1 MKKKINLRLV
11 GIAIL
16 AIAAT
21 AIAMIS
27 VYYRLLQIQVKK
39 DLRLNAQLLQSS
51 DLFSDPEHV
60 ERCNK
65 LKDLHQSL
73 RITWI
78 DTDGRVL
85 FDNDF
90 AAARLDNHA
99 DRQEVKAAY
108 RTGEG
113 QAVRYSST
121 LNKDTFYYAL
131 RLADGTILR
140 LAAEYESVGR
150 IIISVIPIIALILL
164 LILLVCIALSHML
177 TGQLIKPIE
186 AMARN
191 ITAKDFQAPYKELAP
206 FSDIIRT
213 QHMEILAAAK
223 DRQDFTANV
232 SHELKTPLT
241 AISGYA
247 ELLAANMVAPE
258 QKMHF
263 YHEIQKCAARL
274 LRLINDIIRLAELDR
289 SEREPLFNEVDL
301 AEIVEES
308 LNTLQL
314 NAEQHKI
321 KLNLQLEKCIVHGN
335 REMLKELVD
344 NLVVNAIFY
353 NSPGGYVLIKVGTDN
368 GRQKLLVKDNG
379 IGIPATEQGKIFQR
393 FYRVDK
399 SRSKATGGTGLGL
412 AIVKHIVELHSAEI
426 ILDSTQGVGT
436 SFTIVFSC

>member
-108 RTGEG
+108 KTGEG

-140 LAAEYESVGR
+140 LAAEYESIGR

-274 LRLINDIIRLAELDR
+274 LRLINDIIRLAALDR

-353 NSPGGYVLIKVGTDN
+353 NSPGGYVLIKVGIDK

-426 ILDSTQGVGT
+426 ILDSTPGVGT

>member
-1 MKKKINLRLV
+1 MKQKINLRLI

-21 AIAMIS
+21 VIAMIS
-27 VYYRLLQIQVKK
+27 VYYRLLQVQVKR

-51 DLFSDPEHV
+51 DLFTDPEHV
-60 ERCNK
+60 ERCNE
-65 LKDLHQSL
+65 LKDLCQSL

-78 DTDGRVL
+78 GTDGRVL

-90 AAARLDNHA
+90 AAARLGNHA
-99 DRQEVKAAY
+99 DRQEVKAAC

-140 LAAEYESVGR
+140 LAAEYESIGR

-177 TGQLIKPIE
+177 TTQLIKPIE

-191 ITAKDFQAPYKELAP
+191 ITDKDFQAPYKELAP

-274 LRLINDIIRLAELDR
+274 LRLINDIIRLAALDR
-289 SEREPLFNEVDL
+289 SERESLFNEVDL

-353 NSPGGYVLIKVGTDN
+353 NSPGGYVLIKVGTDK

-426 ILDSTQGVGT
+426 ILDSTPGVGT

>member
-1 MKKKINLRLV
+1 MKQKINLRLI

-21 AIAMIS
+21 VIAMIS
-27 VYYRLLQIQVKK
+27 VYYRLLQVQVKK

-51 DLFSDPEHV
+51 DLFTDPEHV
-60 ERCNK
+60 ERCNE
-65 LKDLHQSL
+65 LKDLCQSL

-78 DTDGRVL
+78 GTDGSVL

-90 AAARLDNHA
+90 AAARLGNHA

-108 RTGEG
+108 KTGEG

-131 RLADGTILR
+131 RLSDGTILR

-150 IIISVIPIIALILL
+150 IIISVIPIIALVLL

-177 TGQLIKPIE
+177 TTQLIKPIE

-191 ITAKDFQAPYKELAP
+191 ITDKDFQAPYKELAP

-274 LRLINDIIRLAELDR
+274 LRLINDIIRLAALDR

-426 ILDSTQGVGT
+426 ILDSTPGVGT

>member
-1 MKKKINLRLV
+1 MKQKINLRLV

-51 DLFSDPEHV
+51 DLFSNPEHV
-60 ERCNK
+60 ERCNE
-65 LKDLHQSL
+65 LKDLCQSL

-78 DTDGRVL
+78 GTDGSVL

-99 DRQEVKAAY
+99 DRQEVKAAC

-140 LAAEYESVGR
+140 LAAEYESIGR

-274 LRLINDIIRLAELDR
+274 LRLINDIIRLAALDR

-353 NSPGGYVLIKVGTDN
+353 NSPGGYVLIKVGTDK
-368 GRQKLLVKDNG
+368 GRQQLLVKDNG

-426 ILDSTQGVGT
+426 ILDSTPGVGT

>member
-1 MKKKINLRLV
+1 MKQKINLRLI

-21 AIAMIS
+21 VIAMIS
-27 VYYRLLQIQVKK
+27 VYYRLLQVQVKK

-51 DLFSDPEHV
+51 DLFTDPEHV
-60 ERCNK
+60 ERCNE
-65 LKDLHQSL
+65 LKDLCQSL

-78 DTDGRVL
+78 GTDGRVL

-90 AAARLDNHA
+90 AAARLGNHA

-108 RTGEG
+108 KTGEG

-131 RLADGTILR
+131 RLSDGTILR

-177 TGQLIKPIE
+177 TTQLIKPIE

-191 ITAKDFQAPYKELAP
+191 ITDKDFQAPYKELAP

-274 LRLINDIIRLAELDR
+274 LRLINDIIRLAALDR
-289 SEREPLFNEVDL
+289 SERESLFNEVDL

-353 NSPGGYVLIKVGTDN
+353 NSPGGYVLIKVGTDK

-426 ILDSTQGVGT
+426 ILDSTPGVGT

>member
-1 MKKKINLRLV
+1 MKQKINLRLI

-21 AIAMIS
+21 VIAMIS
-27 VYYRLLQIQVKK
+27 VYYRLLQVQVKK

-51 DLFSDPEHV
+51 DLFTDPEHV
-60 ERCNK
+60 ERCNE
-65 LKDLHQSL
+65 LKDLCQSL

-78 DTDGRVL
+78 GTDGSVL

-90 AAARLDNHA
+90 AAARLGNHA
-99 DRQEVKAAY
+99 DRQEVKAAC

-140 LAAEYESVGR
+140 LAAEYESIGR

-177 TGQLIKPIE
+177 TTQLIKPIE

-191 ITAKDFQAPYKELAP
+191 ITDKDFQAPYKELAP

-274 LRLINDIIRLAELDR
+274 LRLINDIIRLAALDR

-353 NSPGGYVLIKVGTDN
+353 NSPGGYVLIKVGTDK

-426 ILDSTQGVGT
+426 ILDSTPGVGT
-436 SFTIVFSC
+436 SFTIIFPC

>member
-1 MKKKINLRLV
+1 MKQKINLRLV

-78 DTDGRVL
+78 DSDGSVL
-85 FDNDF
+85 FDNDV
-90 AAARLDNHA
+90 AAARLGNHA
-99 DRQEVKAAY
+99 DRQEVKAAC

-258 QKMHF
+258 QKKHF

-353 NSPGGYVLIKVGTDN
+353 NSPGGYVLIKVGTDK

-426 ILDSTQGVGT
+426 ILDSTPGVGT

>member
-1 MKKKINLRLV
+1 MKQKINLRLV

-51 DLFSDPEHV
+51 DLFTDPAHV
-60 ERCNK
+60 EQCNK

-78 DTDGRVL
+78 GTDGSVL

-99 DRQEVKAAY
+99 DRQEVKAAC

-140 LAAEYESVGR
+140 LAAEYESIGR

-274 LRLINDIIRLAELDR
+274 LRLINDIIRLAALDR

-426 ILDSTQGVGT
+426 ILDSTPGVGT

>member
-1 MKKKINLRLV
+1 MKQKINLRLV

-353 NSPGGYVLIKVGTDN
+353 NSPGGYVLIKVGTDK
-368 GRQKLLVKDNG
+368 GRQQLLVKDNG

>member
-1 MKKKINLRLV
+1 MKQKINLRLI

-21 AIAMIS
+21 VIAMIS
-27 VYYRLLQIQVKK
+27 VYYRLLQVQVKK

-51 DLFSDPEHV
+51 DLFTDPEHV
-60 ERCNK
+60 ERCNE
-65 LKDLHQSL
+65 LKDLCQSL

-78 DTDGRVL
+78 GTDGRVL

-90 AAARLDNHA
+90 AAARLGNHA

-108 RTGEG
+108 KTGEG

-177 TGQLIKPIE
+177 TTQLIKPIE

-191 ITAKDFQAPYKELAP
+191 ITDKDFQAPYKELAP

-274 LRLINDIIRLAELDR
+274 LRLINDIIRLAALDR
-289 SEREPLFNEVDL
+289 SERESLFNEVDL

-353 NSPGGYVLIKVGTDN
+353 NSPGGYVLIKVGTDK

-426 ILDSTQGVGT
+426 ILDSTPGVGT

>member
-1 MKKKINLRLV
+1 MKQKINLRLI

-21 AIAMIS
+21 VIAMIS
-27 VYYRLLQIQVKK
+27 VYYRLLQVQVKK

-51 DLFSDPEHV
+51 DLFTDPEHV
-60 ERCNK
+60 ERCNE
-65 LKDLHQSL
+65 LKDLCQSL

-78 DTDGRVL
+78 GTDGRVL

-90 AAARLDNHA
+90 AAARLGNHA

-108 RTGEG
+108 KTGEG

-131 RLADGTILR
+131 RLSDGTILR

-177 TGQLIKPIE
+177 TTQLIKPIE

-191 ITAKDFQAPYKELAP
+191 ITDKDFQAPYKELAP

-274 LRLINDIIRLAELDR
+274 LRLINDIIRLAALDR

-426 ILDSTQGVGT
+426 ILDSTPGVGT
-436 SFTIVFSC
+436 SFTIIFPC

>member
-1 MKKKINLRLV
+1 MKKKINLRLI

-21 AIAMIS
+21 VIAMIS
-27 VYYRLLQIQVKK
+27 VYYRLLQVQVKK

-51 DLFSDPEHV
+51 DLFTDPEHV
-60 ERCNK
+60 ERCNE
-65 LKDLHQSL
+65 LKDLCQSL

-78 DTDGRVL
+78 GTDGRVL

-90 AAARLDNHA
+90 AAARLGNHA
-99 DRQEVKAAY
+99 DRQEVKVAC

-140 LAAEYESVGR
+140 LAAEYESIGR

-274 LRLINDIIRLAELDR
+274 LRLINDIIRLAALDR

-353 NSPGGYVLIKVGTDN
+353 NSPGGYVLIKVGTDK

-426 ILDSTQGVGT
+426 ILDSTPGVGT
-436 SFTIVFSC
+436 SFTIIFPC

>member
-1 MKKKINLRLV
+1 MKQKINLRLV

-51 DLFSDPEHV
+51 DLFTDPAHV
-60 ERCNK
+60 EQCNK

-78 DTDGRVL
+78 GTDGSVL

-108 RTGEG
+108 KTGEG

-140 LAAEYESVGR
+140 LAAEYESIGR

-186 AMARN
+186 SMARN

-274 LRLINDIIRLAELDR
+274 LRLINDIIRLAALDR

-353 NSPGGYVLIKVGTDN
+353 NSPGGYVLIKVGIDK

-426 ILDSTQGVGT
+426 ILDSTPGVGT

>member
-51 DLFSDPEHV
+51 DLFTDPEHV
-60 ERCNK
+60 ERCNE
-65 LKDLHQSL
+65 LKDLCQSL

-78 DTDGRVL
+78 GTDGRVL

-90 AAARLDNHA
+90 AAARLGNHA
-99 DRQEVKAAY
+99 DRQEVKAAC

-140 LAAEYESVGR
+140 LAAEYESIGR

-177 TGQLIKPIE
+177 TTQLIKPIE

-191 ITAKDFQAPYKELAP
+191 ITDKDFQAPYKELAP

-274 LRLINDIIRLAELDR
+274 LRLINDIIRLAALDR

-353 NSPGGYVLIKVGTDN
+353 NSPGGYVLIKVGTDK

-426 ILDSTQGVGT
+426 ILDSTPGVGT
-436 SFTIVFSC
+436 SFTIIFPC

>member
-1 MKKKINLRLV
+1 MKQKINLRLI

-21 AIAMIS
+21 VIAMIS
-27 VYYRLLQIQVKK
+27 VYYRLLQVQVKK

-51 DLFSDPEHV
+51 DLFTDPEHV
-60 ERCNK
+60 ERCNE
-65 LKDLHQSL
+65 LKDLCQSL

-78 DTDGRVL
+78 GTDGSVL

-90 AAARLDNHA
+90 AAARLGNHA

-108 RTGEG
+108 KIGEG

-131 RLADGTILR
+131 RLSDGTILR

-150 IIISVIPIIALILL
+150 IIISVIPIIALVLL

-177 TGQLIKPIE
+177 TTQLIKPIE

-191 ITAKDFQAPYKELAP
+191 ITDKDFQAPYKELAP

-274 LRLINDIIRLAELDR
+274 LRLINDIIRLAALDR

-426 ILDSTQGVGT
+426 ILDSTPGVGT

>member
-51 DLFSDPEHV
+51 DLFTDPAHV
-60 ERCNK
+60 EQCNK

-78 DTDGRVL
+78 GTDGSVL

-99 DRQEVKAAY
+99 DRQEVKAAC

-140 LAAEYESVGR
+140 LAAEYESIGR

-353 NSPGGYVLIKVGTDN
+353 NSPGGYVLIKVGIDK

-426 ILDSTQGVGT
+426 ILDSTPGVGT

>member
-1 MKKKINLRLV
+1 MKQKINLRLV

-51 DLFSDPEHV
+51 DLFTDPAHV
-60 ERCNK
+60 EQCNK

-78 DTDGRVL
+78 GTDGSVL

-99 DRQEVKAAY
+99 DRQEVKAAC

-140 LAAEYESVGR
+140 LAAEYESIGR

-164 LILLVCIALSHML
+164 LIQLVCIALSHML

-274 LRLINDIIRLAELDR
+274 LRLINDIIRLAALDR

-353 NSPGGYVLIKVGTDN
+353 NSPGGYVLIKVGIDK

-426 ILDSTQGVGT
+426 ILDSTPGVGT

>member
-1 MKKKINLRLV
+1 MKQKINLRLI

-21 AIAMIS
+21 VIAMIS
-27 VYYRLLQIQVKK
+27 VYYRLLQVQVKK

-51 DLFSDPEHV
+51 DLFTDPEHV
-60 ERCNK
+60 ERCNE
-65 LKDLHQSL
+65 LKDLCQSL

-78 DTDGRVL
+78 GTDGRVL

-90 AAARLDNHA
+90 AAARLGNHA

-108 RTGEG
+108 KTGEG

-131 RLADGTILR
+131 RLSDGTILR

-177 TGQLIKPIE
+177 TTQLIKPIE

-191 ITAKDFQAPYKELAP
+191 ITDKDFQAPYKELAP

-274 LRLINDIIRLAELDR
+274 LRLINDIIRLAALDR

-379 IGIPATEQGKIFQR
+379 IGIPATEQVKIFQR

-426 ILDSTQGVGT
+426 ILDSTPGVGT

>member
-51 DLFSDPEHV
+51 DLFTDPAHV
-60 ERCNK
+60 ERCNE
-65 LKDLHQSL
+65 LKDLCQSL

-78 DTDGRVL
+78 GTDGSVL

-108 RTGEG
+108 KTGEG

-140 LAAEYESVGR
+140 LAAEYESIGR

-274 LRLINDIIRLAELDR
+274 LRLINDIIRLAALDR

-353 NSPGGYVLIKVGTDN
+353 NSPGGYVLIKVGIDK

-426 ILDSTQGVGT
+426 ILDSTPGVGT
-436 SFTIVFSC
+436 SFTIIFSC

>member
-1 MKKKINLRLV
+1 MKQKINLRLI

-21 AIAMIS
+21 VIAMIS
-27 VYYRLLQIQVKK
+27 VYYRLLQVQVKK

-51 DLFSDPEHV
+51 DLFTDPEHV
-60 ERCNK
+60 ERCNE
-65 LKDLHQSL
+65 LKDLCQSL

-78 DTDGRVL
+78 GTDGRVL

-90 AAARLDNHA
+90 AAARLGNHA
-99 DRQEVKAAY
+99 DRQEVKAAC

-140 LAAEYESVGR
+140 LAAEYESIGR

-177 TGQLIKPIE
+177 TTQLIKPIE

-191 ITAKDFQAPYKELAP
+191 ITDKDFQAPYKELAP

-274 LRLINDIIRLAELDR
+274 LRLINDIIRLAALDR

-353 NSPGGYVLIKVGTDN
+353 NSPGGYVLIKVGTDK

-426 ILDSTQGVGT
+426 ILDSTPGVGT

>member
-1 MKKKINLRLV
+1 MKQKINLRLI

-21 AIAMIS
+21 VIAMIS
-27 VYYRLLQIQVKK
+27 VYYRLLQVQVKK

-51 DLFSDPEHV
+51 DLFTDPEHV
-60 ERCNK
+60 ERCNE
-65 LKDLHQSL
+65 LKDLCQSL

-78 DTDGRVL
+78 GTDGSVL

-90 AAARLDNHA
+90 AAARLGNHA

-108 RTGEG
+108 KTGEG

-177 TGQLIKPIE
+177 TTQLIKPIE

-191 ITAKDFQAPYKELAP
+191 ITDKDFQAPYKELAP

-274 LRLINDIIRLAELDR
+274 LRLINDIIRLAALDR

-353 NSPGGYVLIKVGTDN
+353 NSPGGYVLLKVGIDK

-426 ILDSTQGVGT
+426 ILDSTPGVGT

>member
-1 MKKKINLRLV
+1 MKQKINLRLI

-21 AIAMIS
+21 VIAMIS
-27 VYYRLLQIQVKK
+27 VYYRLLQVQVKK

-51 DLFSDPEHV
+51 DLFTDPEHV
-60 ERCNK
+60 ERCNE
-65 LKDLHQSL
+65 LKDLCQSL

-78 DTDGRVL
+78 GTDGRVL

-90 AAARLDNHA
+90 AAARLGNHA

-108 RTGEG
+108 KTGEG

-177 TGQLIKPIE
+177 TTQLIKPIE

-191 ITAKDFQAPYKELAP
+191 IPDKDFQAPYKELAP

-274 LRLINDIIRLAELDR
+274 LRLINDIIRLAALDR
-289 SEREPLFNEVDL
+289 SERESLFNEVDL

-353 NSPGGYVLIKVGTDN
+353 NSPGGYVLIKVGTDK

-426 ILDSTQGVGT
+426 ILDSTPGVGT

>member
-1 MKKKINLRLV
+1 MKQKINLRLI

-21 AIAMIS
+21 VIAMIS
-27 VYYRLLQIQVKK
+27 VYYRLLQVQVKK

-51 DLFSDPEHV
+51 DLFTDPEHV
-60 ERCNK
+60 ERCNE
-65 LKDLHQSL
+65 LKDLCQSL

-78 DTDGRVL
+78 GTDGSVL

-90 AAARLDNHA
+90 AAARLGNHA

-108 RTGEG
+108 KTGEG

-140 LAAEYESVGR
+140 LAAEYESIGR

-177 TGQLIKPIE
+177 TTQLIKPIE

-191 ITAKDFQAPYKELAP
+191 ITDKDFQAPYKELAP

-274 LRLINDIIRLAELDR
+274 LRLINDIIRLAALDR

-426 ILDSTQGVGT
+426 ILDSTPGVGT
-436 SFTIVFSC
+436 SFTIIFPC

>member
-1 MKKKINLRLV
+1 MKQKINLRLI

-21 AIAMIS
+21 VIAMIS
-27 VYYRLLQIQVKK
+27 VYYRLLQVQVKK

-51 DLFSDPEHV
+51 DLFTDPEHV
-60 ERCNK
+60 ERCNE
-65 LKDLHQSL
+65 LKDLCQSL

-78 DTDGRVL
+78 GTDGRVL

-90 AAARLDNHA
+90 AAARLGNHA

-108 RTGEG
+108 KTGEG

-140 LAAEYESVGR
+140 LAAEYESIGR

-177 TGQLIKPIE
+177 TTQLIKPIE

-191 ITAKDFQAPYKELAP
+191 ITDKDFQAPYKELAP

-274 LRLINDIIRLAELDR
+274 LGLINDIIRLAALDR

-379 IGIPATEQGKIFQR
+379 IGIPATEQVKIFQR

-426 ILDSTQGVGT
+426 ILDSTPGVGT

>member
-1 MKKKINLRLV
+1 MKQKINLRLI

-21 AIAMIS
+21 VIAMIS
-27 VYYRLLQIQVKK
+27 VYYRLLQVQVKK

-51 DLFSDPEHV
+51 DLFTDPEHV
-60 ERCNK
+60 ERCNE
-65 LKDLHQSL
+65 LKDLCQSL

-78 DTDGRVL
+78 GTDGSVL

-90 AAARLDNHA
+90 AAARLGNHA

-108 RTGEG
+108 KTGEG

-131 RLADGTILR
+131 RLSDGTILR

-177 TGQLIKPIE
+177 TTQLIKPIE

-191 ITAKDFQAPYKELAP
+191 ITDKDFQAPYKELAP

-274 LRLINDIIRLAELDR
+274 LRLINDIIRLAALDR
-289 SEREPLFNEVDL
+289 SERESLFNEVDL

-353 NSPGGYVLIKVGTDN
+353 NSPGGYVLIKVGTDK

-426 ILDSTQGVGT
+426 ILDSTPGVGT
-436 SFTIVFSC
+436 SFTIIFPC

>member
-1 MKKKINLRLV
+1 MKQKINLRLI

-21 AIAMIS
+21 VIAMIS
-27 VYYRLLQIQVKK
+27 VYYRLLQVQVKK

-51 DLFSDPEHV
+51 YLFTDPEHV
-60 ERCNK
+60 ERCNE
-65 LKDLHQSL
+65 LKDLCQSL

-78 DTDGRVL
+78 GTDGSVL

-90 AAARLDNHA
+90 AAARLGNHA

-108 RTGEG
+108 KTGEG

-131 RLADGTILR
+131 RLSDGTILR

-177 TGQLIKPIE
+177 TTQLIKPIE

-191 ITAKDFQAPYKELAP
+191 ITDKDFQAPYKELAP

-274 LRLINDIIRLAELDR
+274 LRLINDIIRLAALDR

-393 FYRVDK
+393 FYLVDK

-426 ILDSTQGVGT
+426 ILDSTPGVGT
-436 SFTIVFSC
+436 SFTIIFPC

>member
-1 MKKKINLRLV
+1 MKQKINLRLI

-21 AIAMIS
+21 VIAMIS
-27 VYYRLLQIQVKK
+27 VYYRLLQVQVKK

-51 DLFSDPEHV
+51 DLFTDPEHV
-60 ERCNK
+60 ERCNE
-65 LKDLHQSL
+65 LKDLCQSL

-78 DTDGRVL
+78 GTDGSVL

-90 AAARLDNHA
+90 AAARLGNHA

-108 RTGEG
+108 KTGEG

-140 LAAEYESVGR
+140 LAAEYESIGR

-177 TGQLIKPIE
+177 TTQLIKPIE

-191 ITAKDFQAPYKELAP
+191 ITDKDFQAPYKELAP

-274 LRLINDIIRLAELDR
+274 LRLINDIIRLAALDR
-289 SEREPLFNEVDL
+289 SERESLFNEVDL

-353 NSPGGYVLIKVGTDN
+353 NSPGGYVLIKVGTDK

-426 ILDSTQGVGT
+426 ILDSTPGVGT

>member
-1 MKKKINLRLV
+1 MKQKINLRLV

-108 RTGEG
+108 KTGEG

-274 LRLINDIIRLAELDR
+274 LRLINDIIRLAALDR

-353 NSPGGYVLIKVGTDN
+353 NSPGGYVLIKVGIDK

-426 ILDSTQGVGT
+426 ILDSTPGVGT

>member
-1 MKKKINLRLV
+1 MKQKINLRLI

-21 AIAMIS
+21 VIAMIS
-27 VYYRLLQIQVKK
+27 VYYRLLQVQVKK

-51 DLFSDPEHV
+51 DLFTDPEHV
-60 ERCNK
+60 ERCNE
-65 LKDLHQSL
+65 LKDLCQSL

-78 DTDGRVL
+78 GTDGSVL

-90 AAARLDNHA
+90 AAARLGNHA

-108 RTGEG
+108 KTGEG

-150 IIISVIPIIALILL
+150 IIISVIPIIALVLL

-177 TGQLIKPIE
+177 TTQLIKPIE

-191 ITAKDFQAPYKELAP
+191 ITDKDFQAPYKELAP

-274 LRLINDIIRLAELDR
+274 LRLINDIIRLAALDR

-353 NSPGGYVLIKVGTDN
+353 NSPGGYVLIKIGTDN

-426 ILDSTQGVGT
+426 ILDSTPGVGT

>member
-1 MKKKINLRLV
+1 MKQKINLRLI

-21 AIAMIS
+21 VIAMIS
-27 VYYRLLQIQVKK
+27 VYYRLLQVQVKK

-51 DLFSDPEHV
+51 YLFTDPEHV
-60 ERCNK
+60 ERCNE
-65 LKDLHQSL
+65 LKDLCQSL

-78 DTDGRVL
+78 GTDGSVL

-90 AAARLDNHA
+90 AAARLGNHA

-108 RTGEG
+108 KTGEG

-131 RLADGTILR
+131 RLSDGTILR

-177 TGQLIKPIE
+177 TTQLIKPIE

-191 ITAKDFQAPYKELAP
+191 ITDKDFQAPYKELAP

-274 LRLINDIIRLAELDR
+274 LRLINDIIRLAALDR

-426 ILDSTQGVGT
+426 ILDSTPGVGT

>member
-1 MKKKINLRLV
+1 MKQKINLRLI

-21 AIAMIS
+21 VIAMIS
-27 VYYRLLQIQVKK
+27 VYYRLLQVQVKK

-51 DLFSDPEHV
+51 DLFTDPEHV
-60 ERCNK
+60 ERCNE
-65 LKDLHQSL
+65 LKDLCQSL

-78 DTDGRVL
+78 GTDGSVL

-90 AAARLDNHA
+90 AAARLGNHA

-108 RTGEG
+108 KTGEG

-131 RLADGTILR
+131 RLSDGTILR
-140 LAAEYESVGR
+140 LAAEYESIGR

-177 TGQLIKPIE
+177 TTQLIKPIE

-191 ITAKDFQAPYKELAP
+191 ITDKDFQAPYKELAP

-263 YHEIQKCAARL
+263 YYEIQKCAARL
-274 LRLINDIIRLAELDR
+274 LGLINDIIRLAALDR

-426 ILDSTQGVGT
+426 ILDSTPGVGT
-436 SFTIVFSC
+436 SFTIIFPC

>member
-51 DLFSDPEHV
+51 DLFTDPAHV
-60 ERCNK
+60 EQCNK

-78 DTDGRVL
+78 GTDGSVL

-90 AAARLDNHA
+90 AAARLGNHA
-99 DRQEVKAAY
+99 DRQEVKAAC

-140 LAAEYESVGR
+140 LAAEYESIGR

-186 AMARN
+186 SMARN

-274 LRLINDIIRLAELDR
+274 LRLINDIIRLAALDR

-353 NSPGGYVLIKVGTDN
+353 NSPGGYVLIKVGIDK

-426 ILDSTQGVGT
+426 ILDSTPGVGT
-436 SFTIVFSC
+436 SFTIIFPC

>member
-1 MKKKINLRLV
+1 MKQKINLRLI

-21 AIAMIS
+21 VIAMIS
-27 VYYRLLQIQVKK
+27 VYYRLLQVQVKK

-51 DLFSDPEHV
+51 YLFTDPEHV
-60 ERCNK
+60 ERCNE
-65 LKDLHQSL
+65 LKDLCQSL

-78 DTDGRVL
+78 GTDGRVL

-90 AAARLDNHA
+90 AAARLGNHA
-99 DRQEVKAAY
+99 DRQEVKAAC

-140 LAAEYESVGR
+140 LAAEYESIGR

-177 TGQLIKPIE
+177 TTQLIKPIE

-191 ITAKDFQAPYKELAP
+191 ITDKDFQAPYKELAP

-274 LRLINDIIRLAELDR
+274 LRLINDIIRLAALDR
-289 SEREPLFNEVDL
+289 SERESLFNEVDL

-353 NSPGGYVLIKVGTDN
+353 NSPGGYVLIKVGTDK

-426 ILDSTQGVGT
+426 ILDSTPGVGT
-436 SFTIVFSC
+436 SFTIIFPC

>member
-1 MKKKINLRLV
+1 MKQKINLRLI

-21 AIAMIS
+21 VIAMIS
-27 VYYRLLQIQVKK
+27 VYYRLLQVQVKK

-51 DLFSDPEHV
+51 DLFTDPEHV
-60 ERCNK
+60 ERCNE
-65 LKDLHQSL
+65 LKDLCQSL

-78 DTDGRVL
+78 GTDGSVL

-90 AAARLDNHA
+90 AAARLGNHA
-99 DRQEVKAAY
+99 DRQEVKAAC

-177 TGQLIKPIE
+177 TTQLIKPIE

-191 ITAKDFQAPYKELAP
+191 ITDKDFQAPYKELAP

-274 LRLINDIIRLAELDR
+274 LRLINDIIRLAALDR
-289 SEREPLFNEVDL
+289 SERESLFNEVDL

-353 NSPGGYVLIKVGTDN
+353 NSPGGYVLIKVGTDK

-426 ILDSTQGVGT
+426 ILDSTPGVGT
-436 SFTIVFSC
+436 SFTIIFPC

>member
-108 RTGEG
+108 KTGEG

-140 LAAEYESVGR
+140 LAAEYESIGR

-274 LRLINDIIRLAELDR
+274 LRLINDIIRLAALDR

-353 NSPGGYVLIKVGTDN
+353 NSPGGYVLLKVGIDK

-426 ILDSTQGVGT
+426 ILDSTPGVGT

>member
-51 DLFSDPEHV
+51 DLFSNPEHV
-60 ERCNK
+60 ERCNE
-65 LKDLHQSL
+65 LKDLCQSL

-78 DTDGRVL
+78 GTDGSVL

-99 DRQEVKAAY
+99 DRQEVKAAC

-140 LAAEYESVGR
+140 LAAEYESIGR

-274 LRLINDIIRLAELDR
+274 LRLINDIIRLAALDR

-426 ILDSTQGVGT
+426 ILDSTPGVGT
-436 SFTIVFSC
+436 SFTIIFPC

>member
-1 MKKKINLRLV
+1 MKQKINLRLI

-21 AIAMIS
+21 VIAMIS
-27 VYYRLLQIQVKK
+27 VYYRLLQVQVKK

-51 DLFSDPEHV
+51 YLFTDPEHV
-60 ERCNK
+60 ERCNE
-65 LKDLHQSL
+65 LKDLCQSL

-78 DTDGRVL
+78 GTDGSVL

-90 AAARLDNHA
+90 AAARLGNHA

-108 RTGEG
+108 KTGEG

-131 RLADGTILR
+131 RLSDGTILR

-177 TGQLIKPIE
+177 TTQLIKPIE

-191 ITAKDFQAPYKELAP
+191 ITDKDFQAPYKELAP

-274 LRLINDIIRLAELDR
+274 LRLINDIIRLAALDR

-353 NSPGGYVLIKVGTDN
+353 NSPGGYVLLKVGTDK
-368 GRQKLLVKDNG
+368 GRQQLLVKDNG
-379 IGIPATEQGKIFQR
+379 IGIPATEQAKIFQR

-426 ILDSTQGVGT
+426 ILDSTPGVGT

>member
-1 MKKKINLRLV
+1 MKQKINLRLI

-21 AIAMIS
+21 VIAMIS
-27 VYYRLLQIQVKK
+27 VYYRLLQVQVKK

-51 DLFSDPEHV
+51 YLFTDPEHV
-60 ERCNK
+60 ERCNE
-65 LKDLHQSL
+65 LKDLCQSL

-78 DTDGRVL
+78 GTDGSVL

-90 AAARLDNHA
+90 AAARLGNHA

-108 RTGEG
+108 KTGEG

-131 RLADGTILR
+131 RLSDGTILR

-177 TGQLIKPIE
+177 TTQLIKPIE

-191 ITAKDFQAPYKELAP
+191 ITDKDFQAPYKELAP

-274 LRLINDIIRLAELDR
+274 LRLINDIIRLAALDR

-426 ILDSTQGVGT
+426 ILDSTPGVGT
-436 SFTIVFSC
+436 SFTIIFPC

>member
-1 MKKKINLRLV
+1 MKQKINLRLI

-21 AIAMIS
+21 VIAMIS
-27 VYYRLLQIQVKK
+27 VYYRLLQVQVKK

-51 DLFSDPEHV
+51 DLFTDPEHV
-60 ERCNK
+60 ERCNE
-65 LKDLHQSL
+65 LKDLCQSL

-78 DTDGRVL
+78 GTDGRVL

-90 AAARLDNHA
+90 AAARLGNHA

-108 RTGEG
+108 KTGEG

-140 LAAEYESVGR
+140 LAAEYESIGR

-177 TGQLIKPIE
+177 TTQLIKPIE

-191 ITAKDFQAPYKELAP
+191 ITDKDFQAPYKELAP

-274 LRLINDIIRLAELDR
+274 LRLINDIIRLAALDR
-289 SEREPLFNEVDL
+289 SERESLFNEVDL

-353 NSPGGYVLIKVGTDN
+353 NSPGGYVLIKVGIDK

-426 ILDSTQGVGT
+426 ILDSTPGVGT

>member
-1 MKKKINLRLV
+1 MKQKINLRLI

-21 AIAMIS
+21 VIAMIS
-27 VYYRLLQIQVKK
+27 VYYRLLQVQVKK

-51 DLFSDPEHV
+51 DLFTDPEHV
-60 ERCNK
+60 ERCNE
-65 LKDLHQSL
+65 LKDLCQSL

-78 DTDGRVL
+78 GTDGRVL

-90 AAARLDNHA
+90 AAARLGNHA

-108 RTGEG
+108 KTGEG

-140 LAAEYESVGR
+140 LAAEYESIGR

-177 TGQLIKPIE
+177 TTQLIKPIE

-191 ITAKDFQAPYKELAP
+191 ITDKDFQAPYKELAP

-274 LRLINDIIRLAELDR
+274 LRLINDIIRLAALDR
-289 SEREPLFNEVDL
+289 SERESLFNEVDL

-353 NSPGGYVLIKVGTDN
+353 NSPGGYVLIKVGTDK

-426 ILDSTQGVGT
+426 ILDSTPGVGT